1 MMLERVNEVL
11 QVGQVF
17 KSYTELCKH
26 LNVTAKRSGKPKDEQ
41 IAEFNKY
48 FTFKMFSDN
57 TLMIDSIVGND
68 APKKPLIELLATN
81 LQIGK
86 EYTYSQFC
94 KILHEKAE
102 HIGVL
107 GSVAFELQCRN
118 WRRIMNFDTKYVNGV
133 LYITVSEI
141 YKAPIEI
148 TSQIS
153 VVRPKGKCY
162 SWLKKN
168 NETILQE
175 HLNKLEHD
183 MTFERIDSLVQFLQ
197 LRLTDRDSWRN
208 SIPQLIF
215 KYVEYDITTDGYIV
229 IDKVREQPLK
239 DNEAFRMLNEKTNRR
254 CAKISTTL
262 DSLLYK
268 VDGTAEVYVYSVG
281 M

>member
-1 MMLERVNEVL
+1 MLETVKEVL
-11 QVGQVF
+11 HIGQVF
-17 KSYTELCKH
+17 KNYSALCKH
-26 LNVTAKRSGKPKDEQ
+26 LNVTAKRSGKPKDNQ
-41 IAEFNKY
+41 IEEFNKY

-57 TLMIDSIVGND
+57 TLMIDSIVGKE

-81 LQIGK
+81 LEIGK

-94 KILHEKAE
+94 KILHEKTE
-102 HIGVL
+102 HMM
-107 GSVAFELQCRN
+107 SVAFELQCRN
-118 WRRIMNFDTKYVNGV
+118 WRRIMNFDARYVNGAIM
-133 LYITVSEI
+133 ITVSEI

-148 TSQIS
+148 TSHIS
-153 VVRPKGKCY
+153 IVRPKANCNIC
-162 SWLKKN
+162 LKKN

-175 HLNKLEHD
+175 HLNKLEQG
-183 MTFERIDSLVQFLQ
+183 MTFERIDMLVQFLQ

-215 KYVEYDITTDGYIV
+215 KYVEYDITKDGQIV

-239 DNEAFRMLNEKTNRR
+239 DNEVFRKLNEKTNRR

>member
-1 MMLERVNEVL
+1 MLDRVNEVL

-17 KSYTELCKH
+17 KSYSALCNH

-41 IAEFNKY
+41 IEEFNRY

-57 TLMIDSIVGND
+57 TLMIDSIVGNE

-81 LQIGK
+81 LDVGK
-86 EYTYSQFC
+86 EYTYNQVC

-102 HIGVL
+102 HI

-118 WRRIMNFDTKYVNGV
+118 WRRIMKFDARYVNGIV
-133 LYITVSEI
+133 MLTVSEI

-183 MTFERIDSLVQFLQ
+183 MTFERIDMLVQFLQ
-197 LRLTDRDSWRN
+197 LRLTDRDSWRE

-215 KYVEYDITTDGYIV
+215 KYVDYDITKDGQIV

-239 DNEAFRMLNEKTNRR
+239 DNEAFSKLNEKTNRR

>member
-1 MMLERVNEVL
+1 MLDRVNEVL
-11 QVGQVF
+11 HIGQVF
-17 KSYTELCKH
+17 KSYTELCKC
-26 LNVTAKRSGKPKDEQ
+26 LNITAKRSGKPKDEQ
-41 IAEFNKY
+41 IEELNKY
-48 FTFKMFSDN
+48 FSFKMFSDN
-57 TLMIDSIVGND
+57 TLMIDSIVGKD

-81 LQIGK
+81 LELGK

-94 KILHEKAE
+94 KILHERAE
-102 HIGVL
+102 HIA
-107 GSVAFELQCRN
+107 SVAFELQCRN
-118 WRRIMNFDTKYVNGV
+118 WRRIMDFDAKYVNGIIM
-133 LYITVSEI
+133 ITVSEI

-153 VVRPKGKCY
+153 IIRPKGKCY
-162 SWLKKN
+162 SWLKKD

-175 HLNKLEHD
+175 HLNKLGHD

-215 KYVEYDITTDGYIV
+215 KYVEYDITKDGRIV
-229 IDKVREQPLK
+229 IDEVREQPLK
-239 DNEAFRMLNEKTNRR
+239 DNEAFSKLNEKTNRR

-262 DSLLYK
+262 DNLLYK
-268 VDGTAEVYVYSVG
+268 VDGTADVYIYSVG

>member
-1 MMLERVNEVL
+1 MLETVKEVL
-11 QVGQVF
+11 HIGQVF
-17 KSYTELCKH
+17 KNYSALCKH
-26 LNVTAKRSGKPKDEQ
+26 LNVTAKRGKPKDNQ
-41 IAEFNKY
+41 IEEFNKY

-57 TLMIDSIVGND
+57 TLMIDSIVGKE

-81 LQIGK
+81 LEIGK

-94 KILHEKAE
+94 KILHEKTE
-102 HIGVL
+102 HMM
-107 GSVAFELQCRN
+107 SVAFELQCRN
-118 WRRIMNFDTKYVNGV
+118 WRRIMNFDARYVNGAIM
-133 LYITVSEI
+133 ITVSEI
-141 YKAPIEI
+141 YATPIEI
-148 TSQIS
+148 TSHIS
-153 VVRPKGKCY
+153 IVRPKANCNIC
-162 SWLKKN
+162 LKKN

-175 HLNKLEHD
+175 HLNKLESG
-183 MTFERIDSLVQFLQ
+183 MTFERIDMLVQFLQ
-197 LRLTDRDSWRN
+197 LRLTDRDSWLN

-215 KYVEYDITTDGYIV
+215 KYVEYDITKDGQIV

-239 DNEAFRMLNEKTNRR
+239 DNEVFRMLNEKTNRR

>member
-1 MMLERVNEVL
+1 MMLETVNEL
-11 QVGQVF
+11 TVGQVF
-17 KSYTELCKH
+17 KSYTELCKY
-26 LNVTAKRSGKPKDEQ
+26 LDVTAKRSGKPKDEQ
-41 IAEFNKY
+41 IEEFNRY

-57 TLMIDSIVGND
+57 TLMIDSIVGKEV
-68 APKKPLIELLATN
+68 PKKPLIELLATN
-81 LQIGK
+81 LEIGK

-94 KILHEKAE
+94 KILHEKTE
-102 HIGVL
+102 HI

-118 WRRIMNFDTKYVNGV
+118 WRRIMDFEGKYVNGIV
-133 LYITVSEI
+133 MIIVSEI
-141 YKAPIEI
+141 YDTPIEI
-148 TSQIS
+148 TSHIS

-175 HLNKLEHD
+175 HLNKLQHG

-197 LRLTDRDSWRN
+197 LRLTDRDSWLN

-215 KYVEYDITTDGYIV
+215 KYVEYDITKDGQIV
-229 IDKVREQPLK
+229 IDKVREEPLK
-239 DNEAFRMLNEKTNRR
+239 DNEVFRMLNEKTNRR

>member
-1 MMLERVNEVL
+1 MMLDRVNEVL
-11 QVGQVF
+11 HIGQVF
-17 KSYTELCKH
+17 KNYSALCKH
-26 LNVTAKRSGKPKDEQ
+26 LDVTAKHSGKPKDEQ
-41 IAEFNKY
+41 IQEFNKY

-57 TLMIDSIVGND
+57 TLMIDSIVGNE
-68 APKKPLIELLATN
+68 APKMPLIQMLATN
-81 LQIGK
+81 LELGK
-86 EYTYSQFC
+86 DYTYSQFC
-94 KILHEKAE
+94 KILHEKTE
-102 HIGVL
+102 QML
-107 GSVAFELQCRN
+107 SVAFELQCRN
-118 WRRIMNFDTKYVNGV
+118 WRRIMNFDARYVNGII
-133 LYITVSEI
+133 YITVSEI

-148 TSQIS
+148 TSHIS
-153 VVRPKGKCY
+153 IVRPKGKCY

-215 KYVEYDITTDGYIV
+215 KYVEYDITKDGNIV
-229 IDKVREQPLK
+229 IDKVREEPLK
-239 DNEAFRMLNEKTNRR
+239 DNEVFKKLNEKTNRR